1 MASVTTSY
9 RFADGDSIHV
19 TAEVESTFPDAL
31 DECRATAVRAF
42 REAMADGIAAV
53 LRGEDEDE

>member
-42 REAMADGIAAV
+42 REAMADGLAAV
-53 LRGEDEDE
+53 RGEDEDE